1 MHAPSGE
8 AARGKGMQWIENARL
23 FKETII
29 GTDGKSANM
38 TTIHPLE
45 YAIGLDKEK
54 TETI

>member
-8 AARGKGMQWIENARL
+8 MARGKGMQWIENARL